1 MVPPSKIERFFG
13 IFIHVEKGLEE
24 STSNWKPL
32 MGDSK
37 RTGSLF
43 GGKYMPQRISAS
55 IGSLLGGKYKKV
67 EYQGRL
73 EASSEEYMKLRSC
86 RKVRSTGKPFRR
98 PVQSNLEAYIFFAVG
113 WWNGFIL
120 AACILRVVGYR

>member
-73 EASSEEYMKLRSC
+73 EASSEE
-86 RKVRSTGKPFRR
+86 ST
-98 PVQSNLEAYIFFAVG
+98 
-113 WWNGFIL
+113 
-120 AACILRVVGYR
+120 